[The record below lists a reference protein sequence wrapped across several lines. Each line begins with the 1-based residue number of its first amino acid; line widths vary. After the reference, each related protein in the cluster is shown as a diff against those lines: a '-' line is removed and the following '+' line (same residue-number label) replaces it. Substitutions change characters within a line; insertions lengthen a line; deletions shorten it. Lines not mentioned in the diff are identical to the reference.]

1 MLSAGSL
8 PFNDETNI
16 LLVILLLFLVGGYSL
31 VLVVGSKVDE
41 VTELLF
47 WHGGDSGG

>member
-16 LLVILLLFLVGGYSL
+16 VLVILLRFLVEGYSL
-31 VLVVGSKVDE
+31 VLLVGSKVYE
-41 VTELLF
+41 VAELLF
-47 WHGGDSGG
+47 WHGGDPGG